1 MKKYIEEITQY
12 DTMQELLENETF
24 EIIFKD
30 LRNEYNDI
38 VKISLLNFNINFD
51 FKINEQEDDKILL
64 TDLVKSRI

>member
-24 EIIFKD
+24 EKKFKD

>member
-12 DTMQELLENETF
+12 DTMQELLETETF
-24 EIIFKD
+24 EKKFKD

-64 TDLVKSRI
+64 TDLVKSR